1 MFDRGGCGI
10 GFVADQFGHASHSLL
25 QLGLQSLINLEHRG
39 ATDADSC
46 TGDGAGVLTPLP
58 KRLFAREV
66 ERLTGRTVDPA
77 TLGVGVFFLPLEA
90 EEEMQSELEA
100 ALARERRRAAV
111 LAADPG
117 VARGAG

>member
-10 GFVADQFGHASHSLL
+10 GFVANQYGHALHAKLH
-25 QLGLQSLINLEHRG
+25 LGLQSLINLEHRG

-66 ERLTGRTVDPA
+66 ERLTAETVAPA
-77 TLGVGVFFLPLEA
+77 TLGVGVFFLPVDA
-90 EEEMQSELEA
+90 EDERQPEEDA
-100 ALARERRRAAV
+100 AR
-111 LAADPG
+111 
-117 VARGAG
+117 